1 MYSVFTC
8 IPGESYHGQLRSLLL
23 CLCDVFRSLINF
35 LFVDSNNK
43 HTQERDGG
51 RGGGGGGGGGG
62 NAVKHI
68 TQRLFFLLKA
78 IS

>member
-51 RGGGGGGGGGG
+51 GGGGGGGRD
-62 NAVKHI
+62 AVKHI
-68 TQRLFFLLKA
+68 TQRRFFCAKSNLIK
-78 IS
+78 